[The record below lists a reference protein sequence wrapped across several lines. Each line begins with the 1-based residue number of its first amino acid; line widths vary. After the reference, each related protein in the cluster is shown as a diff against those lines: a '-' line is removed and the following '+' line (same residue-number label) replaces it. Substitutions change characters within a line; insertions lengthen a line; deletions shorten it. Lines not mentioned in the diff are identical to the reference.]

1 MTAWTTSTKSTVYYS
16 SMHLPLFIARR
27 YLFSKKKQNAIN
39 IISAISIV
47 GVTIGTTALIVILS
61 VFNGIDLLLQESTD
75 SFTPDLTVSPRF
87 GKFTRFDST
96 LYNHLRLSPYIAH
109 FDNIVEEKALVKY
122 GDKLSPVTLKGVE
135 ADYAENT
142 RFDNNIVQGSYQLKS
157 GEGYKSIVGYGLAA
171 KLGIGLNFLT
181 PMNFYYPRKGVS
193 TASLSALNTEH
204 LYPAAFFSS
213 QQDIDGQYV
222 LTDIDFARKLFGIGD
237 QISKIEIKLTNPD
250 FIPELK
256 KDLQSRYADLYRI
269 VDKYEINRA
278 FYAMMKSE
286 KMAVFLILL
295 FILLI
300 ASFNIVGSITMLILD
315 KKEDLGTYQAIGMT
329 TSQIISIFKT
339 EGNLITLTGA
349 ALGLT
354 LGTLICLAQEKFGF
368 ISLGDGSYIITAYPV
383 KLIFSD
389 ILLIIGTVL
398 LIGYTASHFPVK
410 FLVRRLTNQLSTIKN
425 Q

>member
-1 MTAWTTSTKSTVYYS
+1 
-16 SMHLPLFIARR
+16 MHLPLFIARR

-75 SFTPDLTVSPRF
+75 SFTPDLTISPQV
-87 GKFTRFDST
+87 GKFTRFDSA
-96 LYNHLRLSPYIAH
+96 LYTDLRSAPYIAH
-109 FDNIVEEKALVKY
+109 FDKVIEEKALVKY

-135 ADYAENT
+135 ADYAVHT
-142 RFDNNIVQGSYQLKS
+142 RFDNNIIQGEFQLES
-157 GEGYKSIVGYGLAA
+157 GEGYKSVVGYGLAA
-171 KLGIGLNFLT
+171 QLGIGLNFLT
-181 PMNFYYPRKGVS
+181 PMNFYYPRKGAS
-193 TASLSALNTEH
+193 SASLSALNTEQ

-222 LTDIDFARKLFGIGD
+222 LTDINFARKLFGIGD
-237 QISKIEIKLTNPD
+237 QISKIEIKLKDPD
-250 FIPELK
+250 LIPALK
-256 KDLQSRYADLYRI
+256 KELQSQYGDRYRI
-269 VDKYEINRA
+269 EDKYEINRA

-295 FILLI
+295 FILII

-315 KKEDLGTYQAIGMT
+315 KKEDLGTYKAMGMT
-329 TSQIISIFKT
+329 TSHIISIFKT
-339 EGNLITLTGA
+339 EGNLITFAGA

-389 ILLIIGTVL
+389 ILLIIGIVL
-398 LIGYTASHFPVK
+398 LIGYTASYFPVK
-410 FLVRRLTNQLSTIKN
+410 FLIRRLTGESHIKTN
-425 Q
+425 KR